1 MSDPMLRPLFNT
13 HAQIACI
20 GELQTREVKHLQRIA
35 ALEKAL
41 RSSPCPYPMQPLA
54 LTADRHNVD
63 WCVSHG
69 SCGCDNRAAL
79 AGTGKD
85 DK

>member
-35 ALEKAL
+35 VLEKAL
-41 RSSPCPYPMQPLA
+41 RSSLCPYPMQPLG
-54 LTADRHNVD
+54 LTGEHSVD